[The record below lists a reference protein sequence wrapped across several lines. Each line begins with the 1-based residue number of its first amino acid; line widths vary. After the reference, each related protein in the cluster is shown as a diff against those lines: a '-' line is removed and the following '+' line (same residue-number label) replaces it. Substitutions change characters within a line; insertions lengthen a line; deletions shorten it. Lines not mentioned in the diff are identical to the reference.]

1 MLYWVAC
8 ADFKRILDKAKLP
21 KIDSFKEE
29 GREFAEKKKLC
40 AKYRKAKEKMQT
52 VTMAKVN
59 IDYLLGYTEP
69 GRKKNRS
76 VRDCENKERRDATT
90 SGQVGPKRRVWGGSP
105 TSRFLRSGRKAGT
118 SKIAGVATP
127 ALLAV

>member
-1 MLYWVAC
+1 MLYWAAC

-90 SGQVGPKRRVWGGSP
+90 SGQVR
-105 TSRFLRSGRKAGT
+105 
-118 SKIAGVATP
+118 
-127 ALLAV
+127 AVDKPP